1 MAISLSIQKKGHPP
15 ETAVTVPIAGMS
27 IFDRYWVPAVE
38 ALKLQWVPHVQDR
51 LPGGERRMPFIL
63 DELKVLRASIAR
75 SGGEASEIVLP
86 RLDRLIEELDDA
98 GRDPDQDLYI
108 G

>member
-1 MAISLSIQKKGHPP
+1 MQKKGHPP
-15 ETAVTVPIAGMS
+15 ETAVTVPIAGMAT
-27 IFDRYWVPAVE
+27 FDQYWVPAVE
-38 ALKLQWVPHVQDR
+38 ALHLQWVPLFRTGFPVGNEDV
-51 LPGGERRMPFIL
+51 PFIL

-86 RLDRLIEELDDA
+86 RIDRLIEELDAA
-98 GRDPDQDLYI
+98 GRDPDLDLYI